1 MVKTLTLC
9 AVTPHPLADA
19 IVTAQATDFLSDL
32 HHNFESERQR
42 LLAERV
48 IHQNRIDAGEL
59 PSFRPETAH
68 IRSGEWGVAPPPP
81 DLRDRRTEVTGPVT
95 AEFMIEALNSGAKV
109 FMADFED
116 ATSPTWHNILT
127 GQANVKAA
135 YAGELTS
142 LDDESATLMVR
153 TRAWHLEES
162 HITVDGKPISA
173 ALTDFGL
180 CFIHN
185 FDTAIER
192 GSGPYFYLPKLE
204 GQADARLWNQ
214 VFDYTEDRFG
224 LQRGTI
230 RVTVLVETILA
241 AFDMDEI
248 LFELRDHITG
258 LHTGNWDY
266 LFSVAKTFR
275 KNPDFLLPDRDQ
287 ITVKTPFMRAFTEL
301 LVSTCHRRR
310 AHAIGGMSGV
320 IPDVDNPARTAG
332 ALRKVAADKRREAG
346 DGFDG
351 TRIAVPQIV
360 PTAAVEFDKVLGNR
374 SNQVERQRDDVY
386 VTAGDLLA
394 VSSTRGTVSEG
405 GVRTNI
411 RIVIRYLGEWLVGNG
426 AVPIDD
432 HLEDTAMAEV
442 CRAQLW
448 QWCHH
453 QVQLSNGLVLDH
465 GLLERLIAEETEMLC
480 TELGAQ
486 AWSAG
491 RFVEARELLRSLATT
506 DDYHEFLTT
515 EAYRLL

>member
-1 MVKTLTLC
+1 MTLPRC
-9 AVTPHPLADA
+9 VATPHPLADA
-19 IVTAQATDFLSDL
+19 IVTAQAADFLSDL
-32 HHNFESERQR
+32 HHNFESKRQELLADRVVRQR
-42 LLAERV
+42 
-48 IHQNRIDAGEL
+48 RIDAGRL
-59 PSFRPETAH
+59 PGFRAETAH
-68 IRSGEWGVAPPPP
+68 IRSGEWAVAPPPS
-81 DLRDRRTEVTGPVT
+81 DLQDRRTEVTGPVT

-135 YAGELTS
+135 YAGELTD
-142 LDDESATLMVR
+142 LDEQSATLMVR
-153 TRAWHLEES
+153 TRAWHLDES
-162 HITVDGKPISA
+162 HITVDGQPVSA
-173 ALTDFGL
+173 ALADFGL
-180 CFIHN
+180 CFFHN
-185 FDTAIER
+185 YDTAIER

-214 VFDYTEDRFG
+214 VFDHTEDRFG

-230 RVTVLVETILA
+230 RVTVLIETILA
-241 AFDMDEI
+241 AFEMDEI

-275 KNPDFLLPDRDQ
+275 NIGDFLLPDRDR
-287 ITVKTPFMRAFTEL
+287 ISVKTPFMRAFTEL

-320 IPDVDNPARTAG
+320 IPDADDPTRTAG

-360 PTAAVEFDKVLGNR
+360 PTAVVEFDKVLGDR
-374 SNQVERQRDDVY
+374 PNQVERRRDDVY

-394 VSSTRGTVSEG
+394 VASTRGSISEG

-411 RIVIRYLGEWLVGNG
+411 RIVVRYLGEWLVGNA
-426 AVPIDD
+426 AVPIND

-453 QVQLSNGLVLDH
+453 QVQLSNGLILDRR
-465 GLLERLIAEETEMLC
+465 LLEQLIDDETGMLQS
-480 TELGAQ
+480 ELGEA
-486 AWSAG
+486 AWAAG
-491 RFVEARELLRSLATT
+491 RFVEARELLQRLATT
-506 DDYHEFLTT
+506 DDYPEFLTT

>member
-1 MVKTLTLC
+1 MTLARC
-9 AVTPHPLADA
+9 AVTPHPLADT
-19 IVTAQATDFLSDL
+19 IVTAQAVDFLSDL
-32 HHNFESERQR
+32 HHNFESQRQQ
-42 LLAERV
+42 LLEDRV
-48 IHQNRIDAGEL
+48 FRQQRIDNGEL
-59 PSFRPETAH
+59 PAFRPETAH
-68 IRSGEWGVAPPPP
+68 IRSGEWTVAPPPA

-95 AEFMIEALNSGAKV
+95 TEFMIEALNSGAKV

-116 ATSPTWHNILT
+116 ATSPTWHNILS

-135 YAGELTS
+135 YAGELTTADS
-142 LDDESATLMVR
+142 HPATLMVR

-162 HITVDGKPISA
+162 HITFESRPVSA
-173 ALTDFGL
+173 ALADFGL
-180 CFIHN
+180 CFFHN
-185 FDTAIER
+185 FNTAIES

-204 GQADARLWNQ
+204 GQRDARLWNQ

-230 RVTVLVETILA
+230 RATVLVETILA
-241 AFDMDEI
+241 AFEMDEI

-275 KNPDFLLPDRDQ
+275 HNPDFLLPDREQ
-287 ITVKTPFMRAFTEL
+287 ITVMTPFMRAFTEL
-301 LVSTCHRRR
+301 LVSTCHRRH

-320 IPDVDNPARTAG
+320 IPDVENPARTQG
-332 ALRKVAADKRREAG
+332 ALQKVTIDKRREAG

-360 PTAAVEFDKVLGNR
+360 STAAAEFDKVLLNR
-374 SNQVERQRDDVY
+374 ANQVERRRDDVY
-386 VTAGDLLA
+386 VTAGDLLS
-394 VSSTRGTVSEG
+394 VSSTKGSVSEW
-405 GVRTNI
+405 GVRKNI

-448 QWCHH
+448 QWRHH
-453 QVQLSNGLVLDH
+453 QVQLTNGLLLD
-465 GLLERLIAEETEMLC
+465 GELLGRLIAEETELLR
-480 TELGAQ
+480 TELGDE
-486 AWSAG
+486 AWSAS
-491 RFVEARELLRSLATT
+491 RFAEARQLLETLTMT

-515 EAYRLL
+515 EACRLL

>member
-1 MVKTLTLC
+1 MVKTLTRC
-9 AVTPHPLADA
+9 VVTPHPLADA
-19 IVTAQATDFLSDL
+19 IVTPQAVDFLSDL
-32 HHNFESERQR
+32 HHAFEPARQKLLADRVIRQR
-42 LLAERV
+42 
-48 IHQNRIDAGEL
+48 RIDAGEL
-59 PSFRPETAH
+59 PSFRPESAH
-68 IRSGEWGVAPPPP
+68 IRSGEWGIAPPPP

-135 YAGELTS
+135 YAGELTP
-142 LDDESATLMVR
+142 LDGESATLMVR

-162 HITVDGKPISA
+162 HITIDDRCISA
-173 ALTDFGL
+173 ALADFGL
-180 CFIHN
+180 CFLHN
-185 FDTAIER
+185 FRAAIEHD
-192 GSGPYFYLPKLE
+192 SGPYFYLPKLE

-214 VFDYTEDRFG
+214 VFDYAEDRHG

-241 AFDMDEI
+241 AFEMDEI

-275 KNPDFLLPDRDQ
+275 HNPDFVLPDRDQ

-320 IPDVDNPARTAG
+320 IPDVDNPARTAA
-332 ALRKVAADKRREAG
+332 ALRKVAIDKRREAG

-360 PTAAVEFDKVLGNR
+360 PTAVAEFDKVLGR
-374 SNQVERQRDDVY
+374 RPNQVERQRDDVY

-394 VSSTRGTVSEG
+394 VSFTRGTVSEG

-411 RIVIRYLGEWLVGNG
+411 RIVVRYLGEWLVGNA

-448 QWCHH
+448 QWRHH
-453 QVQLSNGLVLDH
+453 KVQLSNGLVLDH
-465 GLLERLIAEETEMLC
+465 ELLVRLIDTETAALRS
-480 TELGAQ
+480 ELGGEI
-486 AWSAG
+486 WSAG
-491 RFVEARELLRSLATT
+491 RFAEARELLASLTTT
-506 DDYHEFLTT
+506 DDYCEFLTT
-515 EAYRLL
+515 EAYELL

>member
-1 MVKTLTLC
+1 
-9 AVTPHPLADA
+9 
-19 IVTAQATDFLSDL
+19 
-32 HHNFESERQR
+32 
-42 LLAERV
+42 
-48 IHQNRIDAGEL
+48 
-59 PSFRPETAH
+59 
-68 IRSGEWGVAPPPP
+68 
-81 DLRDRRTEVTGPVT
+81 
-95 AEFMIEALNSGAKV
+95 
-109 FMADFED
+109 
-116 ATSPTWHNILT
+116 
-127 GQANVKAA
+127 
-135 YAGELTS
+135 
-142 LDDESATLMVR
+142 
-153 TRAWHLEES
+153 
-162 HITVDGKPISA
+162 
-173 ALTDFGL
+173 
-180 CFIHN
+180 
-185 FDTAIER
+185 
-192 GSGPYFYLPKLE
+192 
-204 GQADARLWNQ
+204 
-214 VFDYTEDRFG
+214 
-224 LQRGTI
+224 
-230 RVTVLVETILA
+230 
-241 AFDMDEI
+241 
-248 LFELRDHITG
+248 
-258 LHTGNWDY
+258 
-266 LFSVAKTFR
+266 
-275 KNPDFLLPDRDQ
+275 
-287 ITVKTPFMRAFTEL
+287 MRAFTEL

-320 IPDVDNPARTAG
+320 IPDVDNPVRTAG

-411 RIVIRYLGEWLVGNG
+411 RIVIRYLGEWLVGNA

-465 GLLERLIAEETEMLC
+465 GLLERLIAEETEVLC

-491 RFVEARELLRSLATT
+491 RFVEARELLRSLTTT

>member
-1 MVKTLTLC
+1 MTLPRCT
-9 AVTPHPLADA
+9 VTPHPLAGA
-19 IVTAQATDFLSDL
+19 IVTAQAADFLSEL
-32 HHNFESERQR
+32 HHNFESRRQR
-42 LLAERV
+42 LLADRV
-48 IHQNRIDAGEL
+48 IRQKQIDAGRL
-59 PSFRPETAH
+59 PAFRAETAH

-81 DLRDRRTEVTGPVT
+81 DLQDRRTEVTGPVT
-95 AEFMIEALNSGAKV
+95 AEFMIEALNSGARV

-135 YAGELTS
+135 YAGELTDLS
-142 LDDESATLMVR
+142 EQSATLMVR
-153 TRAWHLEES
+153 TRAWHLDES
-162 HITVDGKPISA
+162 HVTIEGQPISA
-173 ALTDFGL
+173 ALADFGL
-180 CFIHN
+180 CFFHN
-185 FDTAIER
+185 YDTAIER

-214 VFDYTEDRFG
+214 VFDHTEDRFG

-241 AFDMDEI
+241 AFEMDEI

-275 KNPDFLLPDRDQ
+275 NNGDFLLPDRDQ

-320 IPDVDNPARTAG
+320 IPDADDPTRTAG

-351 TRIAVPQIV
+351 TRVAVPQIV
-360 PTAAVEFDKVLGNR
+360 PAAVAEFDKVLGNR
-374 SNQVERQRDDVY
+374 PNQVERRRDDVY

-394 VSSTRGTVSEG
+394 VSSTRGSISEG

-411 RIVIRYLGEWLVGNG
+411 RIVVRYLGEWLVGNA

-432 HLEDTAMAEV
+432 HLEDTAMAEL

-448 QWCHH
+448 QWRRH
-453 QVQLSNGLVLDH
+453 QVRLSNGLTLDRRF
-465 GLLERLIAEETEMLC
+465 LEQLIDDETESLRS
-480 TELGAQ
+480 ELGEE
-486 AWSAG
+486 AWAAG
-491 RFVEARELLRSLATT
+491 RFTEARELLSELTTT
-506 DDYHEFLTT
+506 DDYPEFLTT
-515 EAYRLL
+515 EACRLL